1 MAATAHGLC
10 EFIDASPSPFHVC
23 ATVAG
28 RLLGAGYRELREAD
42 RWPDKPGRYFT
53 VRAGSLVAW
62 NAEQSGHT
70 QVPFRIVGAHTDSPN
85 LRVKQHPD
93 RLVAGWHVVALQ
105 PYGGVWLHSW
115 LDRDLGISGRLSVRD
130 GTGVSHRLVRI
141 DDPILRVP
149 QLAIHLAE
157 DRKSLTLDPQRHINA
172 VWGVG
177 ERVESFVGYVAQ
189 RAGVAAADVLAADL
203 MTHDLTPSALIG
215 ASVNGTASLL
225 SAPRLDNQASCY
237 AGMEALLAV
246 DVDSASSGFVPVLAI
261 FDHEEVGSASGH
273 GAQSD
278 LLSSVLERI
287 VLAAG
292 GTREDFLRRLT
303 TSMLASAD
311 MAHATHPNYP
321 DRHEPSHPIEV
332 NAGPVLKV
340 HPNLRY
346 ATDGRTAAA
355 FALACQRAGVP
366 MQRYEHRADLPCGS
380 TIGVGRGAH
389 RNPHGRRRR
398 RPAGDALR
406 ARVDGRSRR
415 SRLFGGTASVSFR
428 RAIRGIGSGG
438 MALKVEMVTF
448 DCSDPAKL
456 AGWWAEQFDGTTREL
471 LPGEFV
477 VVARTDGPRLGF
489 QKVPDPAPG
498 KNRVHLDFTTKDL
511 DAEVLRLVAA
521 GASEVGRHQ
530 VGESFRWV
538 VLADPEG
545 NAFCVAGQ

>member
-105 PYGGVWLHSW
+105 PYGEFGCTPGWIAIWASAGGYRCVTVPGSATGWS
-115 LDRDLGISGRLSVRD
+115 DRRPDPAGAAAGDSPGR
-130 GTGVSHRLVRI
+130 G
-141 DDPILRVP
+141 P
-149 QLAIHLAE
+149 QVAHA
-157 DRKSLTLDPQRHINA
+157 RSATTHQRCM
-172 VWGVG
+172 GRG
-177 ERVESFVGYVAQ
+177 RQVESFVGYVAQ

-380 TIGVGRGAH
+380 TIGPLAAARTGIPTVDVGAAQLAMHSARELMGAH
-389 RNPHGRRRR
+389 
-398 RPAGDALR
+398 D
-406 ARVDGRSRR
+406 
-415 SRLFGGTASVSFR
+415 
-428 RAIRGIGSGG
+428 
-438 MALKVEMVTF
+438 
-448 DCSDPAKL
+448 
-456 AGWWAEQFDGTTREL
+456 
-471 LPGEFV
+471 
-477 VVARTDGPRLGF
+477 
-489 QKVPDPAPG
+489 
-498 KNRVHLDFTTKDL
+498 
-511 DAEVLRLVAA
+511 VAA
-521 GASEVGRHQ
+521 YSAALQAFLSAELSE
-530 VGESFRWV
+530 
-538 VLADPEG
+538 A
-545 NAFCVAGQ
+545 